1 MTTDVTIPNNKPYII
16 IRNNEQGTC
25 LFIDIAIS
33 GVTFV
38 VKKEPQNILKFK
50 DLTVE
55 KQRMRNLKTKVIPVV
70 IWTTGIISKSL
81 IKYINNIPGN
91 N

>member
-1 MTTDVTIPNNKPYII
+1 M

-25 LFIDIAIS
+25 LFTDIAIS

-38 VKKEPQNILKFK
+38 VKKEPQNILKYK

-55 KQRMRNLKTKVIPVV
+55 KQCM
-70 IWTTGIISKSL
+70 
-81 IKYINNIPGN
+81 
-91 N
+91 